1 MGDELAGT
9 DSPEPLKTVAITT
22 ASHSNHR
29 RKSAAKA

>member
-9 DSPEPLKTVAITT
+9 DREPLKTVAITT

-29 RKSAAKA
+29 RKSAAKT